1 MAAPRTPAYRG
12 AMPGP
17 RILLVD
23 DHTEFRTS
31 ATALLTVEGF
41 RVVASVASG
50 EEALAVIDE
59 LEFDLVLMDLYL
71 PGLDGVEVA
80 QVLAGRDRP
89 PAVILISS
97 QVDAATEP
105 RVADAPVLGF
115 LAKADLACASIRRL
129 LG

>member
-1 MAAPRTPAYRG
+1 
-12 AMPGP
+12 MPGP

-23 DHTEFRTS
+23 DHREFRAS

-41 RVVASVASG
+41 RVVASAASG

-59 LEFDLVLMDLYL
+59 LELDLVLLDLYL

-80 QVLAGRDRP
+80 QLLAQREQP
-89 PAVILISS
+89 PPVILISS

-105 RVADAPVLGF
+105 RVAAAPVLGF
-115 LAKADLACASIRRL
+115 LAKADLACASIQRL